1 METAL
6 IILLWVAIIAVLYYP
21 LKNLAAGIRKISVK
35 QLLKD
40 LGYAVAGSIVVLS
53 FIKPDFFTTVLIA
66 IAYVYLACGT
76 VYPLLVAVYSWRNR
90 NNPERLKQLNDRVNK
105 SIASAEKHGQ
115 Y

>member
-21 LKNLAAGIRKISVK
+21 LKNLAVAIRKIGFK

-40 LGYAVAGSIVVLS
+40 IAYAVAGSIVVLS
-53 FIKPDFFTTVLIA
+53 FFKPELFTTVLIV
-66 IAYVYLACGT
+66 IAYVYLACGI

-90 NNPERLKQLNDRVNK
+90 SNPEALKQLNDRVNK
-105 SIASAEKHGQ
+105 SIANADKYGQ
-115 Y
+115 